1 MPLKKISNP
10 STWNSSSVSRAC
22 TKKCSPCHYIHGIQD
37 LDQYFL
43 GRLRARTSAV
53 PEIQATVLHFGNYKT
68 EGRQKSPE
76 VNMHFLY
83 VVHLKTKFRSYF
95 QFSKQRR
102 HEERNNLFKISII
115 CSIYLV
121 RHFELQV
128 TLK

>member
-1 MPLKKISNP
+1 MPLKRTPNP
-10 STWNSSSVSRAC
+10 PTWNSSSASRVC
-22 TKKCSPCHYIHGIQD
+22 TEKCSPCHYIHEIQG

-53 PEIQATVLHFGNYKT
+53 PEIQATVLCFGNYKT
-68 EGRQKSPE
+68 ERRQKSLE

-83 VVHLKTKFRSYF
+83 KFHLKIEFRSHF

-102 HEERNNLFKISII
+102 HKERNNFFKVSTG

-128 TLK
+128 TSK